1 MFNTLIL
8 IHYLYYLFFMT
19 SQNNSTIVNF
29 IWQVAD
35 DILRDIY
42 VKWKYRDV
50 ILPMTVLTRIDS
62 ELIDTKDK
70 VLAENEKFKNKIT
83 NIEPILERATGYAF
97 YNTSPFT
104 LKTLLL
110 DAPNLRSNF
119 KQYLNGYSS
128 NIQDILQKFKFE
140 NQIQT
145 LEESDILF
153 ALIQKFSDAS
163 DKLSPKNLS
172 NHDMGYVFEELIRK
186 FNEQNNEEAWEH
198 FTPREV
204 IRLMTNLLF
213 LPVQDQIKNKPL
225 SIYDPCVGSG
235 GMLSVAKE
243 FIQWD
248 ESMIHSTA
256 NIFTFGQ
263 EINPETYALCKADML
278 LKWERDNQ
286 VAFGSTLSNDG
297 FPDDRFDFILTNPP
311 YGKSWKTDEDK
322 LANGKKKEILDPR
335 FSVGTPRINDGQ
347 LLFVLHMLSKMK
359 HDTPLGTRIA
369 SVHNG
374 SALFTGD
381 AGSGE
386 SEIRRHIIEN
396 DYLEAII
403 ALPKELFY
411 NTGIGTYIWILT
423 NRKPAHKKWKIQLI
437 NATSSEF
444 YSRMT
449 KSLGKKRSE
458 IRDKHI
464 QEIYSLFDT
473 FTDSEYSMVFDNEDF
488 GYTQVVVERPRRDEG
503 GNVISKKWKPEPDA
517 DLRDKENIPL
527 KEDIGT
533 YFAREVLPFAP
544 DAWIS
549 DKEAKVWY
557 EINFN
562 KYFYEYT
569 PPRSLED
576 ITRDILALERETEGV
591 LKEIISQ

>member
-1 MFNTLIL
+1 
-8 IHYLYYLFFMT
+8 MT
-19 SQNNSTIVNF
+19 QQNNSIIVNF

-42 VKWKYRDV
+42 VKGKYRDV

-62 ELIDTKDK
+62 ELIETKEK
-70 VLAENEKFKNKIT
+70 VLAEYAKFKDKIT
-83 NIEPILERATGYAF
+83 NIQPILEKATGYAF

-104 LKTLLL
+104 LKNLLK
-110 DAPNLRSNF
+110 DPVNLKANF

-128 NIQDILQKFKFE
+128 NIQDILLKFKFD

-153 ALIQKFSDAS
+153 TLIQKFSDAS
-163 DKLSPKNLS
+163 EKLSPKSLS
-172 NHDMGYVFEELIRK
+172 NHDMWYVFEELIRK
-186 FNEQNNEEAWEH
+186 FNEENNEEAWEH

-204 IRLMTNLLF
+204 ILLMTNLLF

-248 ESMIHSTA
+248 ESNIHSNA

-278 LKWERDNQ
+278 LKWERDNK
-286 VAFGSTLSNDG
+286 VAYGSTLSADG
-297 FPDDRFDFILTNPP
+297 FPDERFDFILTNPP
-311 YGKSWKTDEDK
+311 YGKSWKTDQDK
-322 LANGKKKEILDPR
+322 LATGKKKEILDHR
-335 FSVGTPRINDGQ
+335 FTVGTPRINDGQ
-347 LLFVLHMLSKMK
+347 LLFILHMLSKMK

-386 SEIRRHIIEN
+386 SEIRKHIIEN

-403 ALPKELFY
+403 ALPKDLFY
-411 NTGIGTYIWILT
+411 NTGIGTYIWVIA
-423 NRKPAHKKWKIQLI
+423 NRKPTHKKGKIQLI
-437 NATSSEF
+437 NATGDVFSEKR
-444 YSRMT
+444 S
-449 KSLGKKRSE
+449 KSLWSKRYDISENWIKK
-458 IRDKHI
+458 
-464 QEIYSLFDT
+464 IYELFDG
-473 FTDSEYSMVFDNEDF
+473 FHESEYSKIFDNEDF
-488 GYTQVVVERPRRDEG
+488 GYTQIIVERPKRDEDG
-503 GNVISKKWKPEPDA
+503 IILTKKWKPESDA

-527 KEDIGT
+527 KEDIQA
-533 YFAREVLPFAP
+533 YFEREVLPFAP

-549 DKEAKVWY
+549 DKERKIWY

-569 PPRSLED
+569 PPRSLEE
-576 ITRDILALERETEGV
+576 ITRDILALEAETDGV
-591 LKEIISQ
+591 LKEIIS

>member
-1 MFNTLIL
+1 MNKQI
-8 IHYLYYLFFMT
+8 
-19 SQNNSTIVNF
+19 NSTIVNL

-42 VKWKYRDV
+42 VRGKYRDI
-50 ILPMTVLTRIDS
+50 ILPMTVLSRIDS
-62 ELIDTKDK
+62 ELIETKEK
-70 VLAENEKFKNKIT
+70 VLSEYAKFKDKIT
-83 NIEPILERATGYAF
+83 NIEPVLERATGYAF
-97 YNTSPFT
+97 YNTSSFT
-104 LKTLLL
+104 LKSLLK
-110 DAPNLRSNF
+110 DSANIKANF

-163 DKLSPKNLS
+163 EKLSPKNLS
-172 NHDMGYVFEELIRK
+172 NHDMWSVFEELIRK
-186 FNEQNNEEAWEH
+186 FNEENNEEAGEH

-204 IRLMTNLLF
+204 IRLMTNLIF
-213 LPVQDQIKNKPL
+213 LPVQDQIKDKPL

-235 GMLSVAKE
+235 GMLSVAKD

-248 ESMIHSTA
+248 ESKIHSNA

-286 VAFGSTLSNDG
+286 VAFGSTLSADG
-297 FPDDRFDFILTNPP
+297 FPNEKFDFILTNPP

-322 LANGKKKEILDPR
+322 LATGGKKKEILDKR
-335 FSVGTPRINDGQ
+335 FTVGTPRINDGQ
-347 LLFVLHMLSKMK
+347 LLFTLHMLSKMK

-386 SEIRRHIIEN
+386 SEIRKHIIEN

-403 ALPKELFY
+403 ALPKEIFY

-423 NRKPAHKKWKIQLI
+423 NRKPAHKKGKIQLI
-437 NATSSEF
+437 NATNNDF
-444 YSRMT
+444 FTKMT
-449 KSLGKKRSE
+449 KSLGNKRNE
-458 IRDKHI
+458 LKDPHIDK
-464 QEIYSLFDT
+464 IYKLFDS
-473 FTDSEYSMVFDNEDF
+473 FEDSKSSKIFDNEDF
-488 GYTQVVVERPRRDEG
+488 GYTQVIVERPKLDKNG
-503 GNVISKKWKPEPDA
+503 TIIDKKWKPESDA

-527 KEDIGT
+527 KDNIQA
-533 YFAREVLPFAP
+533 YFEREVLPFAP

-549 DKEAKVWY
+549 EKEQKVGY

-569 PPRSLED
+569 APRSIED
-576 ITRDILALERETEGV
+576 ITKDILALEKETDGV
-591 LKEIISQ
+591 LKEIIEQ

>member
-1 MFNTLIL
+1 
-8 IHYLYYLFFMT
+8 MT
-19 SQNNSTIVNF
+19 QQNNSTIVNF

-35 DILRDIY
+35 GILRDIY
-42 VKWKYRDV
+42 VKGKYRDV

-62 ELIDTKDK
+62 ELIETKEK
-70 VLAENEKFKNKIT
+70 VLAEYAKFKDKIT
-83 NIEPILERATGYAF
+83 NIEPILEKATGYAF

-104 LKTLLL
+104 LKNLLK
-110 DAPNLRSNF
+110 DPINLKANF

-128 NIQDILQKFKFE
+128 NIQDIIWKFE
-140 NQIQT
+140 FDNQIKK
-145 LEESDILF
+145 LEEADILF

-163 DKLSPKNLS
+163 EKLSPKSLS

-186 FNEQNNEEAWEH
+186 FNEENNEEAWEH

-248 ESMIHSTA
+248 ESKIHSNA
-256 NIFTFGQ
+256 HIFTFGQ

-278 LKWERDNQ
+278 LKWERDNK

-311 YGKSWKTDEDK
+311 YGKSWKTDQDK
-322 LANGKKKEILDPR
+322 LATGKKKEILDHR
-335 FSVGTPRINDGQ
+335 FTVGTPRINDGQ

-386 SEIRRHIIEN
+386 SDIRKYIIEN

-403 ALPKELFY
+403 ALPKDLFY
-411 NTGIGTYIWILT
+411 NTGIGTYIWVMT
-423 NRKPAHKKWKIQLI
+423 NRKPTHKKGKIQLI
-437 NATSSEF
+437 NATGNEF
-444 YSRMT
+444 FKKMP
-449 KSLGKKRSE
+449 KSLGDKRNE
-458 IRDKHI
+458 IKDAGI
-464 QEIYSLFDT
+464 QKIYELFDG
-473 FTDSEYSMVFDNEDF
+473 FHESEYSKIFDNEDF
-488 GYTQVVVERPRRDEG
+488 GYTQIIVERPKRDESWA
-503 GNVISKKWKPEPDA
+503 IIMKKWKSEPDA

-527 KEDIGT
+527 KEDIQA
-533 YFAREVLPFAP
+533 YFEREVLPFAP

-549 DKEAKVWY
+549 DKERKRWY

-569 PPRSLED
+569 PPRSLEN
-576 ITRDILALERETEGV
+576 ITRDILALEVETNGV
-591 LKEIISQ
+591 LKEIIS

>member
-1 MFNTLIL
+1 MNAQT
-8 IHYLYYLFFMT
+8 
-19 SQNNSTIVNF
+19 NSTIVNF

-42 VKWKYRDV
+42 VKGKYRDV

-62 ELIDTKDK
+62 ELVETKEK
-70 VLAENEKFKNKIT
+70 VLAEYMRFKDKLT
-83 NIEPILERATGYAF
+83 NIEPILERATGYSF

-104 LKTLLL
+104 LKILLQ
-110 DAPNLRSNF
+110 DPKNLKANF
-119 KQYLNGYSS
+119 KQYLNWYSP

-140 NQIQT
+140 NQMQT

-163 DKLSPKNLS
+163 EKISPKNLS
-172 NHDMGYVFEELIRK
+172 NHDMGTVFEELIRK
-186 FNEQNNEEAWEH
+186 FNEENNEEAGEH

-204 IRLMTNLLF
+204 IRLMTNLTF
-213 LPVQDQIKNKPL
+213 RPVQDQIKNKPL

-235 GMLSVAKE
+235 GMLSVSKD
-243 FIQWD
+243 FIQGED
-248 ESMIHSTA
+248 SQIHSNA

-278 LKWERDNQ
+278 LKWEKDNQ

-311 YGKSWKTDEDK
+311 YWKSWKTDEDK
-322 LANGKKKEILDPR
+322 LATGKKKEILDVR
-335 FSVGTPRINDGQ
+335 FTVGTPRINDWQ
-347 LLFVLHMLSKMK
+347 LLFTLHMLSKMK

-386 SEIRRHIIEN
+386 SEIRKHIIEN

-403 ALPKELFY
+403 ALPKDLFY
-411 NTGIGTYIWILT
+411 NTGIGTYIWIMT
-423 NRKPAHKKWKIQLI
+423 NRKPTHRKWKIQLI
-437 NATSSEF
+437 NATSNEF
-444 YSRMT
+444 FTKMT
-449 KSLGKKRSE
+449 KSLGSKRSE
-458 IRDKHI
+458 LKDEHI
-464 QEIYSLFDT
+464 EKIYKI
-473 FTDSEYSMVFDNEDF
+473 FTDDKNTKYSMIFDNEDF
-488 GYTQVVVERPRRDEG
+488 GFTQIIVERPKRDEN
-503 GNVISKKWKPEPDA
+503 GNIVTKKNKLEPDA

-527 KEDIGT
+527 KEDIQA
-533 YFAREVLPFAP
+533 YFEREVLPFAP

-549 DKEAKVWY
+549 DKERKIGY

-569 PPRSLED
+569 PPRNLED
-576 ITRDILALERETEGV
+576 IAKDILALEKETDGV
-591 LKEIISQ
+591 LKGIIS

>member
-1 MFNTLIL
+1 MI
-8 IHYLYYLFFMT
+8 MT
-19 SQNNSTIVNF
+19 PQNNSTIVSF

-42 VKWKYRDV
+42 VKGKYRDV

-62 ELIDTKDK
+62 ELVETKEK
-70 VLAENEKFKNKIT
+70 VLAEYAKFKDKIT

-104 LKTLLL
+104 LKNLLQNPK
-110 DAPNLRSNF
+110 DIKANF

-163 DKLSPKNLS
+163 EKISPKSLS
-172 NHDMGYVFEELIRK
+172 NHDMGYIFEELIRK
-186 FNEQNNEEAWEH
+186 FNEENNEEAWEH

-213 LPVQDQIKNKPL
+213 LPVQSDIKDRPL

-235 GMLSVAKE
+235 GMLSVSKD

-248 ESMIHSTA
+248 ESNIHSNA

-278 LKWERDNQ
+278 LKWERDNK

-297 FPDDRFDFILTNPP
+297 FPDDKFDFILTNPP

-322 LANGKKKEILDPR
+322 LATGKKKEILDAR
-335 FSVGTPRINDGQ
+335 FTVGTPRINDGQ
-347 LLFVLHMLSKMK
+347 LLFILHMLSKMK
-359 HDTPLGTRIA
+359 HDTPLGSRIA

-386 SEIRRHIIEN
+386 SEIRKYIIEN

-403 ALPKELFY
+403 ALPKEIFY
-411 NTGIGTYIWILT
+411 NTGIGTYVWIMT
-423 NRKPAHKKWKIQLI
+423 NRKPVHRKGKIQLI
-437 NATSSEF
+437 NATKNKTETSNEF
-444 YSRMT
+444 FSKMS
-449 KSLGKKRSE
+449 KSLGNKRNE
-458 IRDKHI
+458 LKDENI
-464 QEIYSLFDT
+464 QKIYSLFDS
-473 FTDSEYSMVFDNEDF
+473 FTDSEYSKVFDNEDF
-488 GYTQVVVERPRRDEG
+488 GYTQIIVERPKRDEG
-503 GNVISKKWKPEPDA
+503 GNVILKKWKPEPDV

-527 KEDIGT
+527 KDDIGS
-533 YFAREVLPFAP
+533 YFKWEVLPFAP

-549 DKEAKVWY
+549 DKEPKVGY

-576 ITRDILALERETEGV
+576 ITKDILALEIETDGV
-591 LKEIISQ
+591 LKEIIEK